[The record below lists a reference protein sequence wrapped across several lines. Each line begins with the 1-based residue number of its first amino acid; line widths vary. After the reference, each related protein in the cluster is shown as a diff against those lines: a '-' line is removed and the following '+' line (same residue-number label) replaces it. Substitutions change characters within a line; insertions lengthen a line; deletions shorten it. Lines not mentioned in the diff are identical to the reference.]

1 MTMEFLGFKG
11 TTIRR
16 SWGDDDSSKDYIP
29 FSGNE
34 RRVFRLSKFSFTCI
48 LGLGLCLSVTMLL
61 CRNIKSG
68 TDRNSL
74 TIDPM
79 WGKHRRQCK
88 VHLIALA
95 DCSP

>member
-34 RRVFRLSKFSFTCI
+34 RPVFPKFSFTCI
-48 LGLGLCLSVTMLL
+48 LGLGLCLSVDATVQ
-61 CRNIKSG
+61 KY
-68 TDRNSL
+68 
-74 TIDPM
+74 
-79 WGKHRRQCK
+79 
-88 VHLIALA
+88 
-95 DCSP
+95 